1 MHSEK
6 IYARLPEDESNMKMI
21 PGDATESPI
30 ATENA
35 HPDVFVRILKRHLIY
50 GGTLVI
56 FVLASIA
63 AIVFIT
69 NSKTKHEKICGW
81 SPGTLSTA
89 AELFNTDQVTDGQDL
104 LDCGS
109 DPKTALDRGCLFDS
123 ISFTWQ
129 RPECYDHE

>member
-1 MHSEK
+1 
-6 IYARLPEDESNMKMI
+6 MKML

-30 ATENA
+30 ANENTQ
-35 HPDVFVRILKRHLIY
+35 PDVFVRIPKRHLIY
-50 GGTLVI
+50 GGMLVVI

-63 AIVFIT
+63 AVVVIT

-81 SPGTLSTA
+81 SPGTLSSA
-89 AELFNTDQVTDGQDL
+89 AELFNTDQVTNGQDL

-109 DPKTALDRGCLFDS
+109 DPKTALDHGCLFDS